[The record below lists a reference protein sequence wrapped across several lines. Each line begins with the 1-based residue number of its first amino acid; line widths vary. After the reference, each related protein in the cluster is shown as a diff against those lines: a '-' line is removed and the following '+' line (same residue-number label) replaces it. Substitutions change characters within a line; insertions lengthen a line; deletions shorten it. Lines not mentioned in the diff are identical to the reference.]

1 MGRQRFSWNR
11 STATR
16 HTISIR
22 SARPLSCV
30 RTLVIHILKL
40 MADLFH
46 MNIEEADTP
55 ASIRTVEDY
64 LGHCHLADSN
74 RLLPGHGHTDF
85 VSSFRALREI
95 EFEGWLALECSVTGD
110 PSKSLPACVEF
121 LRRCWERAAPD
132 ETDN

>member
-1 MGRQRFSWNR
+1 
-11 STATR
+11 
-16 HTISIR
+16 
-22 SARPLSCV
+22 
-30 RTLVIHILKL
+30 

-46 MNIEEADTP
+46 MNIEEADIP

-85 VSSFRALREI
+85 VSSSLALREI